1 MFTGYVR
8 RATGIW
14 RLWDMESERIVECS
28 DVKFDEDSTAYVQ
41 DLRNEDPLGL
51 PSEEPIYEEVQIES
65 VTQAAMAPDE
75 ATTSTPDEVVAAR
88 THEPELAMGEEPE
101 QAVRNQEPVQA
112 VFNMSMKRDHEPEQA
127 VSSALRRSKRVKGR
141 KADALVVDTDLPN
154 AGPPPKDTDPRTYH
168 EAMACSLRK
177 QWQEAMRQEYASLK
191 KNNTFTPVPQCD
203 ANSEPIDCKWVYKT
217 KNNPNS
223 TLRYKA
229 RLVIKGYKQVEGVNF
244 DETYAP
250 VGNMST
256 LRYLLSFMAHN
267 EWKMDHLDVV
277 TAFLNPEIDA
287 EVYIQQPDG
296 IE

>member
-1 MFTGYVR
+1 MFTGYVGS
-8 RATGIW
+8 ATGIW

-51 PSEEPIYEEVQIES
+51 PPEEPIYEEVQIEC
-65 VTQAAMAPDE
+65 VTQATMAPDE

-101 QAVRNQEPVQA
+101 QAVRNQEPAQA
-112 VFNMSMKRDHEPEQA
+112 VDNMSMKRNHKPEQA

-154 AGPPPKDTDPRTYH
+154 AGPPPKDTDPRTYR
-168 EAMACSLRK
+168 EAMACSLQK

-191 KNNTFTPVPQCD
+191 KNNTFTPVPQSE

-217 KNNPNS
+217 KTIQTAHS
-223 TLRYKA
+223 DT
-229 RLVIKGYKQVEGVNF
+229 RLVLSSKATSKWKVL
-244 DETYAP
+244 
-250 VGNMST
+250 T
-256 LRYLLSFMAHN
+256 L
-267 EWKMDHLDVV
+267 
-277 TAFLNPEIDA
+277 T
-287 EVYIQQPDG
+287 
-296 IE
+296 